1 MGNRDKHLL
10 TQLDTIAKG
19 LSETL
24 APFCEVVVHDLTNP
38 EHAILSIHN
47 NLSGRKVGD
56 PATELGLARIMSPEF
71 PNLITNYANQFADG
85 RPAKSTSIGIKD
97 EEGQYVAALC
107 MNIDLTL
114 FRGMQ
119 SALEHFAK
127 IETDSIIENLEPNG
141 TEAIRKYIDQ
151 FASKHATTPR
161 MLKLNERKQLIQELK
176 NNGLLEIKKG
186 GGNGCPTFRYIQ
198 SQCLF
203 VCKRNLICQI
213 EVIIFV
219 QGLTLLNMFL
229 IMLSTQFV

>member
-24 APFCEVVVHDLTNP
+24 SPFCEVVVHDLTNP

-71 PNLITNYANQFADG
+71 PNLISNYANQFADG

-119 SALEHFAK
+119 SALEHFTK
-127 IETDSIIENLEPNG
+127 IETDNIVENLEPSG

-161 MLKLNERKQLIQELK
+161 MLKLNERKKLIHELK
-176 NNGLLEIKKG
+176 NNGLLDIKKAVETVAQHLG
-186 GGNGCPTFRYIQ
+186 ISRASAYLYVKEN
-198 SQCLF
+198 
-203 VCKRNLICQI
+203 
-213 EVIIFV
+213 
-219 QGLTLLNMFL
+219 
-229 IMLSTQFV
+229 

>member
-24 APFCEVVVHDLTNP
+24 SPFCEVVVHDLTNP

-56 PATELGLARIMSPEF
+56 PVTELGLARIMSPEF
-71 PNLITNYANQFADG
+71 PNLISNYANQFADG

-119 SALEHFAK
+119 SALEHFTK
-127 IETDSIIENLEPNG
+127 IETDNIVENLEPSG

-161 MLKLNERKQLIQELK
+161 MLKLNERKQLIHELK
-176 NNGLLEIKKG
+176 NNGLLDIKKAVETVAQHLG
-186 GGNGCPTFRYIQ
+186 ISRASAYLYVKEN
-198 SQCLF
+198 
-203 VCKRNLICQI
+203 
-213 EVIIFV
+213 
-219 QGLTLLNMFL
+219 
-229 IMLSTQFV
+229 